1 MMTSANTYT
10 MPVRDYKSA
19 SIPQD
24 ESALEPRIIKLS
36 QETYKRGK
44 KVFSQSGNLKQVLK
58 MEPQVEKT
66 ATKLED
72 LKEEEKQK
80 IESKAR
86 RIEKIITL
94 SVQTISSAKL
104 EEKAKPAKLGS
115 SFISKVHTNERFCR
129 KILEE
134 SKKEKTPKE
143 INVQNVV
150 EPSDITINFN
160 PEEIKQRVNSSFENA
175 DERIEF
181 TPIKE
186 YKIDI
191 PTEEEKENQESYR
204 LPHAERSA
212 KLNVSTLEDSKEN
225 LKDYIKIPEK
235 NANLSIENNNFEMNK
250 ADRTSVLSVD
260 EMLRGGRVENMREDS
275 FLTDEYKEERA
286 NGNTDDGIEALML
299 EVAEEQRRAE
309 EAATA
314 AEQARKEREKAEE
327 ELRNIQALAKAK
339 QEERERA
346 QREKEQVEKQR
357 EETRKAYEA
366 TLDATRKKL
375 EAEKTRIM
383 NKAKTY
389 QREYQRAT
397 EATNKLWSERVAT
410 EEQIDVIDT
419 EIPTIKSQTENDRET
434 MATIRKRTKEIRSM
448 ANDVT
453 GVDPIADTT
462 FKVVSQDSEPS
473 KKNTSSKDKIFASI
487 FDGTSPIDYNS

>member
-1 MMTSANTYT
+1 MTSANTYT
-10 MPVRDYKSA
+10 MPVRDYTSA

-24 ESALEPRIIKLS
+24 GSRLDPRVIKLS

-44 KVFSQSGNLKQVLK
+44 KVFSQSGNFKETSKIEIPVKQ
-58 MEPQVEKT
+58 QT
-66 ATKLED
+66 IKLED
-72 LKEEEKQK
+72 LSEEEANKM
-80 IESKAR
+80 ESKAK
-86 RIEKIITL
+86 RIGK
-94 SVQTISSAKL
+94 TISFSTQPILNAKL

-115 SFISKVHTNERFCR
+115 SFISKVHTNEGLCK
-129 KILEE
+129 KILEKE
-134 SKKEKTPKE
+134 EPKKEEMPNE
-143 INVQNVV
+143 IKVPNVV

-160 PEEIKQRVNSSFENA
+160 PEEIQKRVNSSFENA

-186 YKIDI
+186 YNIEI
-191 PTEEEKENQESYR
+191 PTTDEDDEEENYR

-212 KLNVSTLEDSKEN
+212 KLNVSTTEEEKPVSLR
-225 LKDYIKIPEK
+225 DY
-235 NANLSIENNNFEMNK
+235 IENNNEKMDK
-250 ADRTSVLSVD
+250 TDRTSVLSVD
-260 EMLRGGRVENMREDS
+260 EMLRGGRVESMKDDNY
-275 FLTDEYKEERA
+275 LTDDYKTERE
-286 NGNTDDGIEALML
+286 NDNTDDGIEALML

-309 EAATA
+309 EAAVA

-434 MATIRKRTKEIRSM
+434 MATIRKRTKEIRNM

-453 GVDPIADTT
+453 GADPMNDTT
-462 FKVVSQDSEPS
+462 FKVVSQNSEPS
-473 KKNTSSKDKIFASI
+473 KTTMSSKDKIFASI